1 MAQYVKKGKR
11 IPHCGEIE
19 LTSEEI
25 VTFESSGYV
34 MSGSRYDSIPKSFSK
49 SIFKPWTKQL
59 VLKVTHSTLS
69 RGTLEQWHCT
79 WVITDHITAN
89 YLCFLSEHENL
100 SSSLHC
106 C

>member
-34 MSGSRYDSIPKSFSK
+34 MNGSRYDSIP
-49 SIFKPWTKQL
+49 
-59 VLKVTHSTLS
+59 
-69 RGTLEQWHCT
+69 
-79 WVITDHITAN
+79 
-89 YLCFLSEHENL
+89 
-100 SSSLHC
+100 
-106 C
+106 